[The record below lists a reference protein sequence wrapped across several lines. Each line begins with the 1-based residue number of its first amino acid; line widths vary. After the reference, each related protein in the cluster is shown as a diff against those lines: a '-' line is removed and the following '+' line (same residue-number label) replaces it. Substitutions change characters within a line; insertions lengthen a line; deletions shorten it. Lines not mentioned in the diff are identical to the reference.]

1 MKFFWPLFAAFIML
15 QPAVPILNY
24 VFNYD
29 YIVDELCVNRDRPE
43 LNCKGRCYLMQ
54 ALADEASKKKDAQER
69 GAKNNLQLTITY
81 FLEHTAAWEFELLKP
96 KPKNKVEDCYNRA
109 VTSGHSNQILRPPI
123 FS

>member
-1 MKFFWPLFAAFIML
+1 ML

-43 LNCKGRCYLMQ
+43 LNCNGRCYLMQ

-81 FLEHTAAWEFELLKP
+81 FLEHSTAWEFELLKP
-96 KPKNKVEDCYNRA
+96 KPKSKVEDCYNRA
-109 VTSGHSNQILRPPI
+109 VTLGHINQILRPPI